1 MGSFDYNSIKYF
13 RKIYRSGIKLS
24 IYKNLSEKAML
35 EYIYETPEALKN
47 ILEKRKDITEQFIN
61 EFQTRNINK
70 IQIIGSGTSFHG
82 GYATRGFLE
91 KLLGIPVD
99 AFYPIPF
106 KDSRTVLDEKTMVI
120 GISQGGKSLSTV
132 AGIDY
137 AKSKGCYTVA
147 ITANDDGTRLS
158 EHCDMTILLSCGPE
172 HAGPKTKGYQATL
185 LILLLLGIELALRQG
200 KINDSEYNKIINR
213 LKVTVTNQNNII
225 RSSENWYETNKDE
238 LVKSRRMIIVGYDS
252 NYGTALEGRLKIQ
265 ETVRYGIESY
275 ELEEFMHGI
284 YNSINEDVFIIYLAS
299 AGNYKSRIIRLKDFL
314 SNYTKHNFII
324 GNLKTKND
332 PKALDISFVDDPD
345 FSIFEYILPLQCI
358 AYYLSKDLG
367 INPNIPKIE
376 NFHSLMES
384 K

>member
-1 MGSFDYNSIKYF
+1 M
-13 RKIYRSGIKLS
+13 S

-35 EYIYETPEALKN
+35 EYIYETPKVLKN
-47 ILEKRKDITEQFIN
+47 ILEKRKNITEQFTN
-61 EFQTRNINK
+61 EFQARNINK

-158 EHCDMTILLSCGPE
+158 EHCDMTILLSCGSE
-172 HAGPKTKGYQATL
+172 YTGPKTKGYQATL
-185 LILLLLGIELALRQG
+185 LILVLLGIELALRQG
-200 KINDSEYNKIINR
+200 KINDCEYNKIINR
-213 LKVTVTNQNNII
+213 LKITITNQNDII
-225 RSSENWYETNKDE
+225 RLSENWYKTNKDE
-238 LVKSRRMIIVGYDS
+238 LVKSRRMIIIGYES

-265 ETVRYGIESY
+265 ETVRYGVESY

-299 AGNYKSRIIRLKDFL
+299 AGNYKSRITKLKEFL

-324 GNLKTKND
+324 GDLKTKND
-332 PKALDISFVDDPD
+332 PKVLDISFVDDPD